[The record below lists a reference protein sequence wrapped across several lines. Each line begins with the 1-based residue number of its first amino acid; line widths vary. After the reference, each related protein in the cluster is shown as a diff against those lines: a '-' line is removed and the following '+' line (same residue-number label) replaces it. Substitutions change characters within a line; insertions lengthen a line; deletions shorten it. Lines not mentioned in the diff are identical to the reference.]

1 MKQNSKIHFDGPF
14 KLHESKNCVFDKEIC
29 DQHGIYL
36 WVIKEKTGSNYISYI
51 GETGRTFRKRLEEH
65 ILGMTSLDYRISDAE
80 IRKEGEEKIIWD
92 GHWRVKSMKKL
103 INNYDRVSK
112 YVINHIKTFDIYLSS
127 FESDTRTR
135 KRIEGEIGEIIKP
148 NKEYNKFFAIDTTIG
163 WQTPIINK
171 KIKINSDEELIGLP
185 KEISI

>member
-1 MKQNSKIHFDGPF
+1 M
-14 KLHESKNCVFDKEIC
+14 L
-29 DQHGIYL
+29 
-36 WVIKEKTGSNYISYI
+36 
-51 GETGRTFRKRLEEH
+51 
-65 ILGMTSLDYRISDAE
+65 SLNYRISDAE

-135 KRIEGEIGEIIKP
+135 RIEGEIGEIIKP
-148 NKEYNKFFAIDTTIG
+148 NKEYNKFFPIDNRIG

-171 KIKINSDEELIGLP
+171 KIKITANQELIGLP